1 MEEHMRT
8 LFVTFFVLIIFGTLV
23 NESHSEVTALGADR
37 FVVVENLGGSSRKIS
52 YFNISGEKIVLKD
65 MVIVQD
71 KLDNRISENVRNI
84 YVQIDKLKEIQNR

>member
-1 MEEHMRT
+1 LHILAQKQYQKQVIST
-8 LFVTFFVLIIFGTLV
+8 CWATFRKP
-23 NESHSEVTALGADR
+23 EVTALGADR
-37 FVVVENLGGSSRKIS
+37 FIVVENLGGSSRKIS

-84 YVQIDKLKEIQNR
+84 YVKIDKLKEIQNK